1 MKIHLKNKELVAGER
16 DAGGLTVYCLDDVV
30 WLTPSGDLNDH
41 LILSGAS
48 FAVSCKGNVVM
59 LALNSAT
66 LILKSVTQNIGMACH
81 GKALFYKIADAI
93 AKSCWMR
100 RCSIG
105 QS

>member
-1 MKIHLKNKELVAGER
+1 MKIHLKKKELVAVER

-66 LILKSVTQNIGMACH
+66 LMFNAVTQNNGMACH

-93 AKSCWMR
+93 AKNCWMR